1 VLAKVIFGDS
11 EEVLKSFS
19 DNSIHLIV
27 TSPPYYTM
35 RNQMKWNS
43 YEEYLEKMRRIFVEC
58 FRILRPGR
66 VCIVNVCDYL
76 VDGTKYPIPA
86 DFIRMLISIG
96 FKYEDDIIWVK
107 PLGVGKNNGSGKRAG
122 NFIKFGFPLYF
133 KPNNR
138 YEHILIFRKGKLD
151 FSQFQYK
158 EKIDYREFKKY
169 LSDVWEFPTVIKNQW
184 NVNKKHVAEFPE
196 KLPYL
201 CISLYSLRNE
211 IVLDP
216 FLGSG
221 TTMKVA
227 KMLGRSCIGIEINRE
242 YEDMIKQKVG
252 FGQKSLNFDVEYEIV
267 SSSGSNVSDFSTRGL

>member
-1 VLAKVIFGDS
+1 MLSKVIFGDS

-35 RNQMKWNS
+35 RNSIVWKS
-43 YEEYLEKMRRIFVEC
+43 YDEYLDKMKRIFTEC
-58 FRILRPGR
+58 FRTLKEGR

-76 VDGTKYPIPA
+76 LNGTKYPIPA
-86 DFIRMLISIG
+86 DFIRILTSIG
-96 FKYEDDIIWVK
+96 FNYEDDIIWVK

-122 NFIKFGFPLYF
+122 NFVKLGFPLYF

-151 FSQFQYK
+151 FKQFQNK
-158 EKIDYREFKKY
+158 EKVDYREFKNF
-169 LSDVWEFPTVIKNQW
+169 LSDIWEFSTAIRNQW
-184 NVNKKHVAEFPE
+184 NVSKMHVAEFPE
-196 KLPYL
+196 KLPFL
-201 CISLYSLRNE
+201 CISLYSLKDE

-227 KMLGRSCIGIEINRE
+227 KLLGRSSIGIEINQE
-242 YEDMIKQKVG
+242 YAEMIKEKVE
-252 FGQKSLNFDVEYEIV
+252 FGQQSLDSDIRYEIV
-267 SSSGSNVSDFSTRGL
+267 R